1 MKMVESPKGWTFRE
15 SRSRS
20 LVKSLVYRIV
30 SIVGTGILTWSI
42 SRDVT
47 EAISI
52 TASIQVFLAILYYS
66 SERIWNRVNWGKQ
79 HPMQVAPSSE
89 PLMNEISCRPIGFIR
104 SPFKEPTGTPIQ
116 SLAARDVEGTVEIDP
131 KYADGLRDIDGFS
144 HLILIY
150 HCHLCRKPSL
160 LVKPFLDNQT
170 RGVFA
175 TRAPARPNP
184 IGVSIVRL
192 VRVEGTRL
200 HIKDMDVVDGTP
212 LLDIKPYVPEF
223 DIAESD
229 KIGWYKGNLA
239 KLYEAKDDGRFS
251 RR

>member
-1 MKMVESPKGWTFRE
+1 MEMAEDPKGWTFRE

-20 LVKSLVYRIV
+20 LVKSLAYRIV
-30 SIVGTGILTWSI
+30 SIAGTGILTWI
-42 SRDVT
+42 ITGDVT
-47 EAISI
+47 ETVSI
-52 TASIQVFLAILYYS
+52 TASVQVFLAMLYYS
-66 SERIWNRVNWGKQ
+66 CERLWNKISWGRQPTKQ
-79 HPMQVAPSSE
+79 VVPSGE
-89 PLMNEISCRPIGFIR
+89 PSMNEISCKPIGLIR

-131 KYADGLRDIDGFS
+131 EFADGLRDIEGFS
-144 HLILIY
+144 RLILIY
-150 HCHLCRKPSL
+150 YFHLCGKSSL

-212 LLDIKPYVPEF
+212 LLDVKPYIPDF
-223 DIAESD
+223 DVAESS
-229 KIGWYKGNLA
+229 KVGWYKSNLA
-239 KLYEAKDDGRFS
+239 KLHETKDDGRFS